1 MIATVMLYS
10 LVIGAVLGLGAWA
23 VDVLARRAGIAQR
36 QVWFGALALL
46 VALTLSSPWRGTA
59 PMVELPAAPAVSID
73 ELLPTAPAAFTWTT
87 LVARVG
93 DVFSAPGDA
102 LSSLI
107 ARGTIAGSTEVNVA
121 LAAAWVALSS
131 TLLVVL
137 AFTLRRLDV
146 QRRGLPRAELHGMRV
161 RVGATRGPAVY
172 GVLAPEIVVPSALL
186 MRSAEEQ
193 QIVLAHE
200 DEHRRAR
207 DPLLL
212 ALTAGL
218 VALLPW
224 HPIAWWCASR
234 LRLATELDCDT
245 RVLRRGTST
254 RRYGALLLAVADS
267 MSSAPRVRHALGLL
281 DSRRHLERRILAMT
295 ARPTRRAPIAVGALA
310 LVAASAV
317 FAACNTDIPTAAQVR
332 DADAATVVRQL
343 GLPSGSGQVVYYV
356 DGKKMADA
364 QTVPA
369 EQIASIEVR
378 RKRTAGEVS
387 EVYIRTLGAEAEQ
400 SGELRRVPYVASKS
414 SDSVRVTLGR
424 TRYVG
429 EEQANAARSLREANA
444 VRALREAEVQV
455 SQFGADSA
463 VTHIG
468 DSIFVI
474 THNRNGTLG
483 VVHRL
488 RSPVVMLR
496 RSDSS
501 AALIRRRGDSSAA
514 LIRRGSDSSSALM
527 RRGSD
532 SSSATVLL
540 RGEGSPSVILRGGS
554 AIEAAQPLIIID
566 GVIATDRNA
575 MNRLN
580 PNTIESIEVLKGEAA
595 SKIHGARGANGVIL
609 IKTKK

>member
-36 QVWFGALALL
+36 LVWFGALALL

-59 PMVELPAAPAVSID
+59 PMVELPAAPAVSVD
-73 ELLPTAPAAFTWTT
+73 AVLTTAPAAFTWTT

-93 DVFSAPGDA
+93 DLFSAPGDA
-102 LSSLI
+102 LSTLI

-254 RRYGALLLAVADS
+254 RRYGALLLAVADTIS
-267 MSSAPRVRHALGLL
+267 PAPRVRHALGLL

-317 FAACNTDIPTAAQVR
+317 FAACNTDIPTAAEVR
-332 DADAATVVRQL
+332 DADAQTVVRQL
-343 GLPSGSGQVVYYV
+343 GLPSGSGQIVYYV
-356 DGKKMADA
+356 DGERMADA
-364 QTVPA
+364 ETVPA

-378 RKRTAGEVS
+378 RKTAAGEIS
-387 EVYIRTLGAEAEQ
+387 QVYIRTIGADTAQ
-400 SGELRRVPYVASKS
+400 MRRVAQVSRKASDSS
-414 SDSVRVTLGR
+414 SDLTAALGVVRSRLD
-424 TRYVG
+424 
-429 EEQANAARSLREANA
+429 EF
-444 VRALREAEVQV
+444 RADREAEVREAQV
-455 SQFGADSA
+455 RGSRPVADS
-463 VTHIG
+463 VRFSVDTTVSYSM
-468 DSIFVI
+468 D
-474 THNRNGTLG
+474 TM
-483 VVHRL
+483 
-488 RSPVVMLR
+488 RSYSMDTMR
-496 RSDSS
+496 FE
-501 AALIRRRGDSSAA
+501 
-514 LIRRGSDSSSALM
+514 GS
-527 RRGSD
+527 
-532 SSSATVLL
+532 TVLL
-540 RGEGSPSVILRGGS
+540 MGDTVKLRALNRDDTSWVMRSEGSPSVILRGAS
-554 AIEAAQPLIIID
+554 ASATAQPLIIVN
-566 GVIATDRNA
+566 GVITQDRTIL
-575 MNRLN
+575 NRIDRMD
-580 PNTIESIEVLKGEAA
+580 IESIEVLKGAAA
-595 SKIHGARGANGVIL
+595 SKVYGPQGANGVIK
-609 IKTKK
+609 IKTKR